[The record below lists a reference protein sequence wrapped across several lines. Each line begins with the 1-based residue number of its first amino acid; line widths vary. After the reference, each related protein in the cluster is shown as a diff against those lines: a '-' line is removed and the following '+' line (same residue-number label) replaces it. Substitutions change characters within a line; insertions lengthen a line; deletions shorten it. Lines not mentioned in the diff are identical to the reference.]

1 MVNLLQLFYDFI
13 KSIIIMQLNIKKKEK
28 DMSKKL
34 VIVESPTKAKTIRYI
49 LGSEYTVKATLG
61 HIRDLPKSTFGVD
74 LETFNP
80 EYEILPDKKKI
91 VAYLKKLAN
100 QSDSIFLA
108 TDEDREG
115 EAIAWHTANILE
127 KDINDL
133 KRVAF
138 HEITKNAVLESFK
151 NPRVIDMNLVSAQQ
165 ARRILDR
172 IVGYKLSPLLGRN
185 LSAGRVQSVALQL
198 IVEREKEIQD
208 FVPEPY
214 WIIKILV
221 EHNGKQFKMKLIS
234 VGEGKI
240 SPPGIKKKEDAEK
253 YINEIKK
260 HDKLMVDDVSKSLK
274 KTGPYPPFITSS
286 LQQEASIKLG
296 FSSSKTM
303 LIAQKLYEGIAL
315 EKKMPVGLITYM
327 RTDSPAV
334 SKIAQNQAAKFINE
348 HFGPEYVPEKPPYY
362 SAKMSSAQEAHEA
375 IRPTHINYTPEYV
388 KKYLN
393 KDHYSLYKL
402 IWDRFISSQMKPAE
416 IETLSVI
423 AKAGEYKFE
432 AFKSKIVFDG
442 FTKIWN
448 IKIDAGETDIPD
460 DITTN
465 TWIKLIDI
473 LPEEEKTK
481 PPSRYTEASLIKTLE
496 KFGIGRPS
504 TYAPTIS
511 TILRRRYVRK
521 EKRFFV
527 PEELGIMVSDVLS
540 KYFSDVINVQFTAKM
555 EEELDQIAEGKKNSI
570 ELLKE
575 FYSGFKSSL
584 DKASGAV
591 DIKIE
596 KNIDK
601 EKEPVEKIEKNC
613 PKCGKP
619 LIIRVSRYG
628 KFIGCTGFPKCRY
641 IEKIK
646 K

>member
-1 MVNLLQLFYDFI
+1 
-13 KSIIIMQLNIKKKEK
+13 
-28 DMSKKL
+28 
-34 VIVESPTKAKTIRYI
+34 
-49 LGSEYTVKATLG
+49 
-61 HIRDLPKSTFGVD
+61 
-74 LETFNP
+74 
-80 EYEILPDKKKI
+80 
-91 VAYLKKLAN
+91 
-100 QSDSIFLA
+100 
-108 TDEDREG
+108 
-115 EAIAWHTANILE
+115 
-127 KDINDL
+127 
-133 KRVAF
+133 
-138 HEITKNAVLESFK
+138 
-151 NPRVIDMNLVSAQQ
+151 
-165 ARRILDR
+165 
-172 IVGYKLSPLLGRN
+172 
-185 LSAGRVQSVALQL
+185 
-198 IVEREKEIQD
+198 
-208 FVPEPY
+208 
-214 WIIKILV
+214 
-221 EHNGKQFKMKLIS
+221 
-234 VGEGKI
+234 
-240 SPPGIKKKEDAEK
+240 
-253 YINEIKK
+253 
-260 HDKLMVDDVSKSLK
+260 
-274 KTGPYPPFITSS
+274 
-286 LQQEASIKLG
+286 
-296 FSSSKTM
+296 
-303 LIAQKLYEGIAL
+303 
-315 EKKMPVGLITYM
+315 
-327 RTDSPAV
+327 
-334 SKIAQNQAAKFINE
+334 
-348 HFGPEYVPEKPPYY
+348 
-362 SAKMSSAQEAHEA
+362 
-375 IRPTHINYTPEYV
+375 
-388 KKYLN
+388 
-393 KDHYSLYKL
+393 L

-619 LIIRVSRYG
+619 LVIRVSRYG